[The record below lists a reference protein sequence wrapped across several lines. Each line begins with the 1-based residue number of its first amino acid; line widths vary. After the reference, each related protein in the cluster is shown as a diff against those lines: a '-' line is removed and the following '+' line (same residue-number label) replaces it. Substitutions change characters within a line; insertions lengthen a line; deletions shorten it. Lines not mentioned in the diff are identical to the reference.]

1 MNMPVDFRNSYHIFH
16 VVFKLLYSIIR
27 FWREHNGNAATL
39 PFCVIRTVAPYTEH
53 AFSFL

>member
-27 FWREHNGNAATL
+27 FWREHNENAATL